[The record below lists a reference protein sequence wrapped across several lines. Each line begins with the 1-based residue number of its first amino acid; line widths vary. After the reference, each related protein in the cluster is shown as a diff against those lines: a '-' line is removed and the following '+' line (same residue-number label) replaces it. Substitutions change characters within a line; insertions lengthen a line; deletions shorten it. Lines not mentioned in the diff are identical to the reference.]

1 MDTVSRSARTT
12 VAVIQVRMASKRL
25 PGKALLPLA
34 GAPLLQRLIERIERS
49 QLIDRLIVA
58 TTDDPS
64 DDPIADLCQSL
75 TIDCHRGSHLD
86 VLQRVTDA
94 ARRAGA
100 DVVVRLTGDNPFVS
114 GDLIDMVV
122 ERFLTNSPPYVYAH
136 NHGSS
141 GFPFGLFVEVVTL
154 EALENAAISLAADDR
169 EHVTLFLRR
178 HPERFP
184 SLTVRASDPFTLD
197 SVTVDTFEQYQKVRT
212 LFERLYRANPCF
224 GFDALM
230 DVGCNIS
237 NKTPHRVTG
246 TK

>member
-1 MDTVSRSARTT
+1 
-12 VAVIQVRMASKRL
+12 MASQRL

-34 GAPLLQRLIERIERS
+34 GAPLLQRLIERTANA

-58 TTDDPS
+58 TTTDRA

-75 TIDCHRGSHLD
+75 TVECHRGSHDD

-94 ARRAGA
+94 ARTADA
-100 DVVVRLTGDNPFVS
+100 DVVVRLTGDNPFVG
-114 GDLIDMVV
+114 GDLIDLVLAN
-122 ERFLTNSPPYVYAH
+122 FLANSPPCVYAH

-141 GFPFGLFVEVVTL
+141 GFPFGLFVEVATL
-154 EALENAAISLAADDR
+154 EALQQAAKSPDAEDR

-178 HPERFP
+178 HPRQFP
-184 SLTVRASDPFTLD
+184 SLTVRASSPFMID
-197 SVTVDTFEQYQKVRT
+197 SVTIDTTEQYQRLRP
-212 LFERLYRANPCF
+212 LFERLYRHNPHF

-230 DVGCNIS
+230 NGECTMLDEAQPPAS
-237 NKTPHRVTG
+237 G